1 LGHPLPGHSLYG
13 RNENPRV
20 LTAERRLF
28 FLVNKRKKEKKGEDE
43 DEEVN
48 MMDESG

>member
-1 LGHPLPGHSLYG
+1 MGHPLPGHSLYG
-13 RNENPRV
+13 RDENPRV
-20 LTAERRLF
+20 LTAERRFF
-28 FLVNKRKKEKKGEDE
+28 FLVNKMKKEKGE